1 MGSHFLYTEA
11 ASQISSLAARR
22 DRAPSFTSVRVLL
35 ISHTCQSRA
44 EGQRKAE
51 QLARLGDIDLM
62 VLVPERFNHFGIWR
76 NAETPTD
83 KAYRFAAKRVIWP
96 WLGPAQNYLH
106 WYPQLGE
113 ILRTFRPDII
123 DLWQEPWA
131 LVSAHAC
138 WLRNRILPNAKIV
151 MESEQN
157 ISKHFPAPFS
167 WLESYTIRN
176 ATCAVGRSSGVVNVL
191 RNKGFTGRA
200 DIVGNAVDVELFHPM
215 DREECKSALGLSG
228 FTVGYVGRLVE
239 RKGLMD
245 MVNALP
251 MCPSEMTMVFA
262 GAGEFRAALERRA
275 QELGRSAQV
284 RFLPARSI
292 EELPQVMNAL
302 DALILPSWT
311 VPSWKEQF
319 GRVIIEAQACET
331 PVIGSDSGAIPE
343 IIAEGGII
351 FPERNPAALAKAIA
365 HLKANPDQTRRMG
378 RTGRLQVERN
388 FTWRRVAEQMRDIYF
403 NCMDSDNGAIA
414 AQ

>member
-1 MGSHFLYTEA
+1 M
-11 ASQISSLAARR
+11 
-22 DRAPSFTSVRVLL
+22 
-35 ISHTCQSRA
+35 SHTCQSRA

-76 NAETPTD
+76 DAEAPTD
-83 KAYRFAAKRVIWP
+83 KAYRFQAKRVIWP

-106 WYPQLGE
+106 WYPQLGH
-113 ILRTFRPDII
+113 ILRSFRPDII

-138 WLRNRILPNAKIV
+138 WLRNRILPEAKIV

-157 ISKHFPAPFS
+157 IFKQFPAPFR
-167 WLESYTIRN
+167 WLESYTIQN
-176 ATCAVGRSSGVVNVL
+176 ATCAVGRSSGVLNVL
-191 RNKGFTGRA
+191 RNKGFKRRA

-215 DREECKSALGLSG
+215 NREACKSALGLSG

-245 MVNALP
+245 MIEALP
-251 MCPSEMTMVFA
+251 LCPSDVTMLFA

-275 QELGRSAQV
+275 HELGRSAQV
-284 RFLPARSI
+284 LFLAARSI
-292 EELPQVMNAL
+292 EELPQVMNAI
-302 DALILPSWT
+302 DALILPSRT

-343 IIAEGGII
+343 ILGEGGLV
-351 FPERNPAALAKAIA
+351 FPERNPAALAAAIA
-365 HLKANPDQTRRMG
+365 HLKENPAKTRGMG

-388 FTWRRVAEQMRDIYF
+388 FTWRRVAEQMRDIYLH
-403 NCMDSDNGAIA
+403 CMDLDHSTIA
-414 AQ
+414 VH

>member
-1 MGSHFLYTEA
+1 M
-11 ASQISSLAARR
+11 
-22 DRAPSFTSVRVLL
+22 
-35 ISHTCQSRA
+35 
-44 EGQRKAE
+44 
-51 QLARLGDIDLM
+51 
-62 VLVPERFNHFGIWR
+62 
-76 NAETPTD
+76 
-83 KAYRFAAKRVIWP
+83 WP

-106 WYPQLGE
+106 WYPQLGD
-113 ILRTFRPDII
+113 ILRSFRPDII

-138 WLRNRILPNAKIV
+138 WLRNHILPNAKIV

-157 ISKHFPAPFS
+157 ISKHFPAPFR

-176 ATCAVGRSSGVVNVL
+176 ATCAVGRSSGAVNVL
-191 RNKGFTGRA
+191 RNKGFNGRA

-215 DREECKSALGLSG
+215 KREKCKSVLGLSG

-245 MVNALP
+245 MIEALP
-251 MCPSEMTMVFA
+251 MCPAEMTMLFA

-275 QELGRSAQV
+275 LELGRRAQV
-284 RFLPARSI
+284 RFVPARSI

-343 IIAEGGII
+343 ILGEGGLV
-351 FPERNPAALAKAIA
+351 FPERNPAALAVAIS
-365 HLKANPDQTRRMG
+365 HLKANPAQTREMG
-378 RTGRLQVERN
+378 RAGRLQVERN
-388 FTWRRVAEQMRDIYF
+388 FTWRRVAEQMRDIYLH
-403 NCMDSDNGAIA
+403 CMELEHDGIA
-414 AQ
+414 MH